1 MAGGRVGAG
10 GTRGRFGRG
19 VANVLVNLQVANMGW
34 AEFMAWEGV
43 QPEGQEPDKR
53 EGATVAEM
61 LNGDVGE
68 EKKKKKKWAEEL
80 VKECEERDKLIRLR

>member
-1 MAGGRVGAG
+1 
-10 GTRGRFGRG
+10 
-19 VANVLVNLQVANMGW
+19 
-34 AEFMAWEGV
+34 MAWEGV

-68 EKKKKKKWAEEL
+68 EKKKKKWAEEL